1 MKQQIYNTAF
11 YLRLSRDDGL
21 QGESSSITTQ
31 RSMLRPYA
39 KEPQLSIEETKWI
52 IENIFFLTRRC
63 AAMKNRWKRVV
74 GIAIPLAIIIVG
86 ISYNSYIRV
95 HTFTL
100 SGNETVKSEQIQP
113 VNGRVKVNGTV
124 DTEVRFTD
132 GETGKTYEIDY
143 ITSGV
148 SETLQLE
155 RGKWY
160 EVEGAGE
167 LIVRPVN
174 IRIE

>member
-21 QGESSSITTQ
+21 PGESSSITTQ

-39 KEPQLSIEETKWI
+39 KELHISIEETKWI

-113 VNGRVKVNGTV
+113 VNGRVKVNG
-124 DTEVRFTD
+124 FTD
-132 GETGKTYEIDY
+132 VETGKTYEIDY

>member
-1 MKQQIYNTAF
+1 MKQQIYNTTL
-11 YLRLSRDDGL
+11 YLRLSRDDEL

-31 RSMLRPYA
+31 RSMLRPYV
-39 KEPQLSIEETKWI
+39 KEPHLSIEGTKWI

-113 VNGRVKVNGTV
+113 VNGRVMKSIILHLGYQKH
-124 DTEVRFTD
+124 F
-132 GETGKTYEIDY
+132 I
-143 ITSGV
+143 
-148 SETLQLE
+148 
-155 RGKWY
+155 
-160 EVEGAGE
+160 
-167 LIVRPVN
+167 
-174 IRIE
+174 

>member
-1 MKQQIYNTAF
+1 
-11 YLRLSRDDGL
+11 
-21 QGESSSITTQ
+21 
-31 RSMLRPYA
+31 
-39 KEPQLSIEETKWI
+39 
-52 IENIFFLTRRC
+52 
-63 AAMKNRWKRVV
+63 MKNRWKRVV
-74 GIAIPLAIIIVG
+74 GIAMPLAIIIVG
-86 ISYNSYIRV
+86 ISYNSYVRV

-100 SGNETVKSEQIQP
+100 SG
-113 VNGRVKVNGTV
+113 NGRVKVNGTV

-132 GETGKTYEIDY
+132 VETGRTYEIDY

>member
-1 MKQQIYNTAF
+1 MVLLI
-11 YLRLSRDDGL
+11 
-21 QGESSSITTQ
+21 Q
-31 RSMLRPYA
+31 RSDL
-39 KEPQLSIEETKWI
+39 QD
-52 IENIFFLTRRC
+52 
-63 AAMKNRWKRVV
+63 V
-74 GIAIPLAIIIVG
+74 
-86 ISYNSYIRV
+86 
-95 HTFTL
+95 
-100 SGNETVKSEQIQP
+100 
-113 VNGRVKVNGTV
+113 
-124 DTEVRFTD
+124 
-132 GETGKTYEIDY
+132 ETGKTYEIDY

>member
-1 MKQQIYNTAF
+1 
-11 YLRLSRDDGL
+11 
-21 QGESSSITTQ
+21 
-31 RSMLRPYA
+31 
-39 KEPQLSIEETKWI
+39 
-52 IENIFFLTRRC
+52 
-63 AAMKNRWKRVV
+63 MKNRWKRVV

-86 ISYNSYIRV
+86 ISYNSYVRV

-113 VNGRVKVNGTV
+113 VNRRVKVNGTV

-132 GETGKTYEIDY
+132 VETGRTYEIDY

-148 SETLQLE
+148 SETLHLE

>member
-1 MKQQIYNTAF
+1 MKQQIYNTTL
-11 YLRLSRDDGL
+11 YLRLSRDDEL
-21 QGESSSITTQ
+21 QGESSS
-31 RSMLRPYA
+31 
-39 KEPQLSIEETKWI
+39 
-52 IENIFFLTRRC
+52 
-63 AAMKNRWKRVV
+63 
-74 GIAIPLAIIIVG
+74 IIVG

-132 GETGKTYEIDY
+132 VETGKTYEIDY